1 MGLVDSLPSASVAGA
16 GTVVLVKGT
25 GKFHVS
31 NGSAWTEQKL
41 VATSSADKLTL
52 STEIAPDSTVAI
64 ASSAVYSLQNTLEEQ
79 IRQVEESIPDDTV
92 TTAQMDAAAG
102 EAKTTA
108 VSESKTYTDTQLGSY
123 YKKTEIDSEVA
134 ALENKISAIP
144 KFTMSVVSSL
154 PPTGDSATLYIV
166 GTAGSDSAKEYI
178 YVNNAWELIGDIR
191 ITVANAVA
199 QNDGNPVSSG
209 AVYTALQD
217 YLPLNGKAKDSEKA
231 DHATSADTATT
242 ATNATNATTAGS
254 ATKATQDA
262 SDNVIT
268 STYAT
273 KNELSG
279 EVSSLNS
286 AINAVS
292 QSVEGKMDDTPVDEA
307 PTSGSANLVTSG
319 GVYDAINTL
328 SEGIPSGGEAGQ
340 VWTSDGSGA
349 GSWQTPSGG
358 TTVAMFSRFAKLGTF
373 SSSYLQSTFTVSVL
387 TKYVSSTGSQS
398 IPFLKKWMYKNNGTL
413 IYMSDSPFYS
423 ESVVSQYSFTEKS
436 MSVNNGIKISNTTIS
451 NTLKSLFTWMPV
463 GTYEVVF
470 ALNNINKESFDEYVG
485 LSAITIAAGSTHEIY
500 GMKTTMTVDTN
511 GNITTTLPT
520 SGTTVM
526 QVGATAST
534 CTVVLDLLSINIQ

>member
-41 VATSSADKLTL
+41 VATSSADKVTVNTTL
-52 STEIAPDSTVAI
+52 QNDSNAVAG
-64 ASSAVYSLQNTLEEQ
+64 SVVYSLQNTLEEQ

-102 EAKTTA
+102 EAKTFA
-108 VSESKTYTDTQLGSY
+108 VSESKTYTDTQLGLY

-154 PPTGDSATLYIV
+154 PSTGDSATLYIV
-166 GTAGSDSAKEYI
+166 GTAGTDSAKEYI
-178 YVNNAWELIGDIR
+178 YVNGAWELIGDIR
-191 ITVANAVA
+191 ITVADTVA
-199 QNDGNPVSSG
+199 QNNGNPVSSG
-209 AVYTALQD
+209 AVYTALQG

-242 ATNATNATTAGS
+242 ATNATNATNATTAGS

-262 SDNVIT
+262 SGNVIT

-273 KNELSG
+273 KSELSG

-292 QSVEGKMDDTPVDEA
+292 QSVEGKMDDIPVDDA

-319 GVYDAINTL
+319 GVYDAINTKHV
-328 SEGIPSGGEAGQ
+328 I
-340 VWTSDGSGA
+340 V
-349 GSWQTPSGG
+349 
-358 TTVAMFSRFAKLGTF
+358 
-373 SSSYLQSTFTVSVL
+373 
-387 TKYVSSTGSQS
+387 
-398 IPFLKKWMYKNNGTL
+398 
-413 IYMSDSPFYS
+413 
-423 ESVVSQYSFTEKS
+423 
-436 MSVNNGIKISNTTIS
+436 SNTSASSWVTDTTYADYGYRCMIAIS
-451 NTLKSLFTWMPV
+451 SVTSNDV
-463 GTYEVVF
+463 AEVVF
-470 ALNNINKESFDEYVG
+470 
-485 LSAITIAAGSTHEIY
+485 
-500 GMKTTMTVDTN
+500 GMTEA
-511 GNITTTLPT
+511 T
-520 SGTTVM
+520 SGDYAPVCETYDGGIYLYSKVNTSITVPTIIITK
-526 QVGATAST
+526 G
-534 CTVVLDLLSINIQ
+534 LIG